1 MNKLHVNLL
10 NKVIKQEKRK
20 GNNMNKHL
28 IKLALETLLEQAK
41 DANETHKVELIKEE
55 IKLLNI

>member
-20 GNNMNKHL
+20 KNMNKHL
-28 IKLALETLLEQAK
+28 IKLALKTLLEQAK

>member
-20 GNNMNKHL
+20 KNMNKYL
-28 IKLALETLLEQAK
+28 IKLALETLLEQVK
-41 DANETHKVELIKEE
+41 DANEPHKVELIKEE